1 MLDAY
6 IIEKIRKEKEEEE
19 QKQWQP
25 IPLPLEEYP
34 REPIK
39 REKKEDQTRGVVVL
53 ELQSCKESETFI
65 SLVL

>member
-6 IIEKIRKEKEEEE
+6 IIEKIRKEEEEKE

-39 REKKEDQTRGVVVL
+39 REKKEDQNRGVVIF
-53 ELQSCKESETFI
+53 ELQSCKNPETF
-65 SLVL
+65 LL

>member
-34 REPIK
+34 REPIR
-39 REKKEDQTRGVVVL
+39 REKKEDQNRGVVIF
-53 ELQSCKESETFI
+53 ELQSCKDSET
-65 SLVL
+65 LVL

>member
-6 IIEKIRKEKEEEE
+6 IIDKLKKEKEEEE

-34 REPIK
+34 NEPVK
-39 REKKEDQTRGVVVL
+39 REKDKNRDRGVVIF
-53 ELQSCKESETFI
+53 ELRNCKDSKTWI
-65 SLVL
+65 L